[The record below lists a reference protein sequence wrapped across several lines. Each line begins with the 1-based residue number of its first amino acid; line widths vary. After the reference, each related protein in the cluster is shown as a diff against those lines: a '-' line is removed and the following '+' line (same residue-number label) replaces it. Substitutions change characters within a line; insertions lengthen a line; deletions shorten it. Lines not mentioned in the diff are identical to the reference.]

1 MFAAPDS
8 KAHPWLQIAVDRI
21 GHAFVPGHLSSSG
34 QALKVAATRGASF
47 GGVRADAYSDYV
59 GEDRDA
65 GGNFVFVF
73 AVAEAVC
80 VFGAGA
86 FRDSGICGVGAK
98 Q

>member
-34 QALKVAATRGASF
+34 QALKVAARRGASL
-47 GGVRADAYSDYV
+47 GGVRVDAHSAYI

-65 GGNFVFVF
+65 GGDFIFVF
-73 AVAEAVC
+73 AVAEAVY
-80 VFGAGA
+80 VFGAG
-86 FRDSGICGVGAK
+86 GL
-98 Q
+98 